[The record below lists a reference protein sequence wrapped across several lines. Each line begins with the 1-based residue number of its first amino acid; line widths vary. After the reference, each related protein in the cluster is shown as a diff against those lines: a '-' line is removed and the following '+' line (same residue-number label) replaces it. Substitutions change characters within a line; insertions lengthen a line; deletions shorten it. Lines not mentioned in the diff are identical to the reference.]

1 MSKKVSINLLDCAK
15 TAVGCRISHGQLT
28 PALSA
33 VKTGSGVPSGILLAG
48 YSKSAGRFFIC
59 NSEEVFVS
67 VRGNDFVSLSPLAGS
82 APYMFEDVENGVARA
97 VVVNGANALAHDG
110 ASFKRFDGA
119 HKLSCGIMHCGRLF
133 GADADNGLLL
143 RWSGEGGI
151 EYGEEKLNGAGSLM
165 LDGKRGAILDI
176 SEYGERLVLVREYG
190 LTILSAF
197 GTPENFSAK
206 ITDTDTDCIYKGTAR
221 AVGGELLFF
230 TSSGLKAFDGTKIRR
245 VAHRYEGRLTSP
257 VSSAEFAGEYFLA
270 CAEGVLCYNPADG
283 ESYVIGLAAN
293 CLCAADCVY
302 AFNGS
307 GVFRL
312 AESGEFTFVSETD
325 FGAVKR
331 KTLTEIF
338 VGGVA
343 DIEVSCGGKTRSFS
357 GAGGKI
363 RPRLRGENFT
373 VTVRGRTP
381 IASLTARAEVCGGI

>member
-1 MSKKVSINLLDCAK
+1 MSKKASINLLDGAK
-15 TAVGCRISHGQLT
+15 TAVGCRISRGQLT

-133 GADADNGLLL
+133 GADAYNGLLL

-151 EYGEEKLNGAGSLM
+151 EDGEEKLNGAGSLM

-176 SEYGERLVLVREYG
+176 SEYGEKLVLVREYG

-221 AVGGELLFF
+221 AVGGELL
-230 TSSGLKAFDGTKIRR
+230 L
-245 VAHRYEGRLTSP
+245 LTSP

-312 AESGEFTFVSETD
+312 AESGEFTLVSETD

-363 RPRLRGENFT
+363 RPRLRGENFA